1 MGQCGGTRQSPI
13 NINPFG
19 FKHVTTKCPS
29 VDFISYH
36 SKPEMMYMMN
46 LGFTGNIIIFKKLL
60 LEKNGIPQLTFPNT
74 KITICICK
82 IEFLFYPVSD
92 VKL

>member
-60 LEKNGIPQLTFPNT
+60 IEKNGIPQLTFPNT
-74 KITICICK
+74 KITICS
-82 IEFLFYPVSD
+82 SD
-92 VKL
+92 QRKLVFPTSNKDK